1 MTFKK
6 YLTIHGHFYQPPRE
20 NPWLEE
26 IEIQDSAR
34 PFHDWNERV
43 SYECYEP
50 NSVSRIVD
58 DRNRILDIVNNYQKM
73 SFNIGPTLL
82 SWMEKY
88 APCSYR
94 RIINA
99 DKESI
104 NIYNGHGCAIAQVY
118 NHIIMPLAN
127 TNDKYTQAIWGIRDF
142 QKRFGRSPEGIWLAE
157 TAVDAETLEVLI
169 DLGIRYT
176 ILSPYQ
182 AQCVRK
188 LNPENQN
195 NEEWHDVSWGSI
207 DPSQPYRYY
216 VEGTDNKKFIDLF
229 FYDGAISKSVAFD
242 FLLTDGEK
250 FARRLLDG
258 YSEERQRPQLVNIA
272 TDGESYGHHTKFGD
286 MALSYVLGVKA
297 KDLGFEI
304 TNYGEF
310 LEMYPPEYEVDIK
323 PVSSWSCSHGV
334 GRWKDDCGCSTG
346 ALPGWNQKWRK
357 PLRDALDYLRD
368 ELIKLCS
375 AEGAKY
381 YKDFWDARNK
391 YIDVI
396 LDRSEENVNK
406 FLKEN
411 CISSFKM
418 KDKTNALKLMEIQ
431 RFCMLMYTS
440 CGWFFAE
447 ISGIETVQIMKYAA
461 RAIQLAGAFTKTNY
475 EEKFTN
481 ILAKAKSNIEEYDN
495 GKKIYEKFVKP
506 SVVCIEHIVCHWAI
520 SSLYTKLSEL
530 DEIYCY
536 KIKKTNYKVVTNG
549 HAQLVMG
556 RIEVTSKITYEKW
569 DMGFAMLKTPDSE
582 FYCSVKE
589 CTPDDTPEKMAAA
602 AKLLTETFMS
612 NVLLETLK
620 GFEKHYSAKFYSLKD
635 VLLDKRK
642 TILDN
647 VLKSR
652 LTKVADTYEE
662 LYEELRTPVEHL
674 AKLGMDIPDAFRVSA
689 KFCLIKNLEELLAN
703 IHDFRNEEFLDEIK
717 KIKENSDKFFIN
729 LNKSNSRV
737 IIAKKLQSLIDEL
750 SQTMDFKVADEIFA
764 IFELIEIL
772 GLNVEIKVAQ
782 NIYFEKIYSKI
793 NLLIEH
799 LETSKSKDK
808 DRQIALMLLE
818 VGKKLN
824 INTDFYRPHIDK
836 ASLPTRSV

>member
-43 SYECYEP
+43 SSECYEP

-58 DRNRILDIVNNYQKM
+58 DKNRILDIVNNYQNM

-99 DKESI
+99 DKNSI
-104 NIYNGHGCAIAQVY
+104 ELYGGHGCAIAQVY

-142 QKRFGRSPEGIWLAE
+142 QKRFGRMPEGIWLAE
-157 TAVDAETLEVLI
+157 TAVDAQTLEVLI

-176 ILSPYQ
+176 ILSPFQ

-188 LNPENQN
+188 MDSENPND
-195 NEEWHDVSWGSI
+195 WHDVSWGSI

-216 VEGTDNKKFIDLF
+216 VEGSDKKKFIDLF

-258 YSEERQRPQLVNIA
+258 YSESRQRTQLVNIA

-304 TNYGEF
+304 TNYGQY

-334 GRWKDDCGCSTG
+334 ERWKDDCGCNTG
-346 ALPGWNQKWRK
+346 AQPGWNQKWRK

-396 LDRSEENVNK
+396 LDRSEESVNK

-411 CISSFKM
+411 CISGFKA
-418 KDKTNALKLMEIQ
+418 KDRTKALKLMEIQ

-461 RAIQLAGAFTKTNY
+461 RAIQLAGAFSNANF
-475 EEKFTN
+475 EEKFLN
-481 ILAKAKSNIEEYDN
+481 ILSKAKSNIEEYGN
-495 GKKIYEKFVKP
+495 GKNIYERFVKP
-506 SVVCIEHIVCHWAI
+506 SVVCIEQIVCHWAI
-520 SSLYTKLSEL
+520 SSLYSDLADL

-536 KIKKTNYKVVTNG
+536 KIKKVNYKVVKNG
-549 HAQLVMG
+549 HAELALG
-556 RIEVTSKITYEKW
+556 RIEVTSKITLEKW
-569 DMGFAMLKTPDSE
+569 DMGFALLKTPDSE
-582 FYCSVKE
+582 FYCAAKE
-589 CTPDDTPEKMAAA
+589 CKPDEDLSEGR
-602 AKLLTETFMS
+602 KLIINTFMS
-612 NVLLETLK
+612 NVMLETLK
-620 GFEKHYSAKFYSLKD
+620 AFEEQYSAKFYRLKD
-635 VLLDKRK
+635 VLIDKRK

-652 LTKVADTYEE
+652 LTRVANTYEE
-662 LYEELRTPVEHL
+662 LFEELKVPVAHL
-674 AKLGMDIPDAFRVSA
+674 ANLGMDIPDAFRVSA
-689 KFCLIKNLEELLAN
+689 KFCLIKNLQEILTH
-703 IHDFRNEEFLDEIK
+703 IHDFRNEEFLAQVK
-717 KIKENSDKFFIN
+717 KIKEGADKFFVN
-729 LNKSNSRV
+729 LNKSNSGV
-737 IIAKKLQSLIDEL
+737 ILAKKLQSLIDEL
-750 SQTMDFKVADEIFA
+750 SQTMDLKVADEIFA
-764 IFELIEIL
+764 IFDVIDIL
-772 GLNVEIKVAQ
+772 QLNVVIKVAQ

-793 NLLIEH
+793 NILVEH
-799 LETSKSKDK
+799 LELSKTKDE
-808 DRQIALMLLE
+808 DRQIALTLLE

-836 ASLPTRSV
+836 ASLPFRSA

>member
-43 SYECYEP
+43 SSECYEP

-58 DRNRILDIVNNYQKM
+58 DKNRILDIVNNYQNM

-99 DKESI
+99 DKNSI
-104 NIYNGHGCAIAQVY
+104 ELYGGHGCAIAQVY

-142 QKRFGRSPEGIWLAE
+142 QKRFGRMPEGIWLAE
-157 TAVDAETLEVLI
+157 TAVDAQTLEVLI

-176 ILSPYQ
+176 ILSPFQ

-188 LNPENQN
+188 MDSENPND
-195 NEEWHDVSWGSI
+195 WHDVSWGSI

-216 VEGTDNKKFIDLF
+216 VEGSDKKKFIDLF

-258 YSEERQRPQLVNIA
+258 YSESRQRTQLVNIA

-304 TNYGEF
+304 TNYGQY

-334 GRWKDDCGCSTG
+334 ERWKDDCGCNTG
-346 ALPGWNQKWRK
+346 AQPGWNQKWRK

-396 LDRSEENVNK
+396 LDRSEESVNK

-411 CISSFKM
+411 CISGFKA
-418 KDKTNALKLMEIQ
+418 KDRTKALKLMEIQ

-461 RAIQLAGAFTKTNY
+461 RAIQLAGAFSNANF
-475 EEKFTN
+475 EEKFLN
-481 ILAKAKSNIEEYDN
+481 ILSKAKSNIEEYGN
-495 GKKIYEKFVKP
+495 GKNIYERFVKP
-506 SVVCIEHIVCHWAI
+506 SVVCIEQIVCHWAI
-520 SSLYTKLSEL
+520 SSLYSDLADL

-536 KIKKTNYKVVTNG
+536 KIKKVNYKVVKNG
-549 HAQLVMG
+549 HAELALG
-556 RIEVTSKITYEKW
+556 RIEVTSKITLEKW
-569 DMGFAMLKTPDSE
+569 DMGFALLKTPDSE
-582 FYCSVKE
+582 FYCAAKE
-589 CTPDDTPEKMAAA
+589 CKPDEDLSEGR
-602 AKLLTETFMS
+602 KLIINTFMS
-612 NVLLETLK
+612 NVMLETLK
-620 GFEKHYSAKFYSLKD
+620 AFEEQYSAKFYRLKD
-635 VLLDKRK
+635 VLIDKRK

-652 LTKVADTYEE
+652 LTRVANTYEE
-662 LYEELRTPVEHL
+662 VFEELKVPVAHL
-674 AKLGMDIPDAFRVSA
+674 ANLGMDIPDAFRVSA
-689 KFCLIKNLEELLAN
+689 KFCLIKNLQEILTH
-703 IHDFRNEEFLDEIK
+703 IHDFRNEEFLAQVK
-717 KIKENSDKFFIN
+717 KIKEGADKFFVN
-729 LNKSNSRV
+729 LNKSNSGV
-737 IIAKKLQSLIDEL
+737 ILAKKLQSLIDEL
-750 SQTMDFKVADEIFA
+750 SQTMDLKVADEIFA
-764 IFELIEIL
+764 IFDVIDIL
-772 GLNVEIKVAQ
+772 QLNVEIKVAQ

-793 NLLIEH
+793 NILVEH
-799 LETSKSKDK
+799 LELSKTKDE
-808 DRQIALMLLE
+808 DRQIALTLLE

-836 ASLPTRSV
+836 ASLPFRSA

>member
-43 SYECYEP
+43 SSECYEP

-58 DRNRILDIVNNYQKM
+58 DKNRILDIVNNYQNM

-99 DKESI
+99 DKNSI
-104 NIYNGHGCAIAQVY
+104 ELYGGHGCAIAQVY

-142 QKRFGRSPEGIWLAE
+142 QKRFGRMPEGIWLAE
-157 TAVDAETLEVLI
+157 TAVDAQTLEVLI

-176 ILSPYQ
+176 ILSPFQ

-188 LNPENQN
+188 MDSENPND
-195 NEEWHDVSWGSI
+195 WHDVSWGSI

-216 VEGTDNKKFIDLF
+216 VEGSDKKKFIDLF

-258 YSEERQRPQLVNIA
+258 YSESRQRTQLVNIA
-272 TDGESYGHHTKFGD
+272 TDGESYGHHTKFSD

-304 TNYGEF
+304 TNYGQY

-334 GRWKDDCGCSTG
+334 ERWKDDCGCNTG
-346 ALPGWNQKWRK
+346 AQPGWNQKWRK

-396 LDRSEENVNK
+396 LDRSEESVNK

-411 CISSFKM
+411 CISGFKA
-418 KDKTNALKLMEIQ
+418 KDRTKALKLMEIQ

-461 RAIQLAGAFTKTNY
+461 RAIQLAGAFSNANF
-475 EEKFTN
+475 EEKFLN
-481 ILAKAKSNIEEYDN
+481 ILSKAKSNIEEYGN
-495 GKKIYEKFVKP
+495 GKNIYERFVKP
-506 SVVCIEHIVCHWAI
+506 SVVCIEQIVCHWAI
-520 SSLYTKLSEL
+520 SSLYSDLADL

-536 KIKKTNYKVVTNG
+536 KIKKVNYKVVKNG
-549 HAQLVMG
+549 HAELALG
-556 RIEVTSKITYEKW
+556 RIEVTSKITLEKW
-569 DMGFAMLKTPDSE
+569 DMGFALLKTPDSE
-582 FYCSVKE
+582 FYCAAKE
-589 CTPDDTPEKMAAA
+589 CKPDEDLSEGR
-602 AKLLTETFMS
+602 KLIINTFMS
-612 NVLLETLK
+612 NVMLETLK
-620 GFEKHYSAKFYSLKD
+620 AFEEQYSAKFYRLKD
-635 VLLDKRK
+635 VLIDKRK

-652 LTKVADTYEE
+652 LTRVANTYEE
-662 LYEELRTPVEHL
+662 LFEELKVPVAHL
-674 AKLGMDIPDAFRVSA
+674 ANLGMDIPDAFRVSA
-689 KFCLIKNLEELLAN
+689 KFCLIKNLQEILTH
-703 IHDFRNEEFLDEIK
+703 IHDFRNEEFLAQVK
-717 KIKENSDKFFIN
+717 KIKEGADKFFVN
-729 LNKSNSRV
+729 LNKSNSGV
-737 IIAKKLQSLIDEL
+737 ILAKKLQSLIDEL
-750 SQTMDFKVADEIFA
+750 SQTMDLKVADEIFA
-764 IFELIEIL
+764 IFDVIDIL
-772 GLNVEIKVAQ
+772 QLNVEIKVAQ

-793 NLLIEH
+793 NILVEH
-799 LETSKSKDK
+799 LELSKTKDE
-808 DRQIALMLLE
+808 DRQIALTLLE

-836 ASLPTRSV
+836 ASLPFRSA

>member
-43 SYECYEP
+43 SSECYEP

-58 DRNRILDIVNNYQKM
+58 DKNRILDIVNNYQNM

-99 DKESI
+99 DKNSI
-104 NIYNGHGCAIAQVY
+104 ELYGGHGCAIAQVY

-142 QKRFGRSPEGIWLAE
+142 QKRFGRMPEGIWLAE
-157 TAVDAETLEVLI
+157 TAVDAQTLEVLI

-176 ILSPYQ
+176 ILSPFQ

-188 LNPENQN
+188 MDSENPND
-195 NEEWHDVSWGSI
+195 WHDVSWGSI

-216 VEGTDNKKFIDLF
+216 VEGSDKKKFIDLF

-258 YSEERQRPQLVNIA
+258 YSESRQRTQLVNIA

-304 TNYGEF
+304 TNYGQY

-334 GRWKDDCGCSTG
+334 ERWKDDCGCNTG
-346 ALPGWNQKWRK
+346 AQPGWNQKWRK

-396 LDRSEENVNK
+396 LDRSEESVNK

-411 CISSFKM
+411 CISGFKA
-418 KDKTNALKLMEIQ
+418 KDRTKALKLMEIQ

-461 RAIQLAGAFTKTNY
+461 RAIQLAGAFSNANF
-475 EEKFTN
+475 EEKFLN
-481 ILAKAKSNIEEYDN
+481 ILSKAKSNIEEYGN
-495 GKKIYEKFVKP
+495 GKNIYERFVKP
-506 SVVCIEHIVCHWAI
+506 SVVCIEQIVCHWAI
-520 SSLYTKLSEL
+520 SSLYSDLADL

-536 KIKKTNYKVVTNG
+536 KIKKVNYKVVKNG
-549 HAQLVMG
+549 HAELALG
-556 RIEVTSKITYEKW
+556 RIEVTSKITLEKW
-569 DMGFAMLKTPDSE
+569 DMGFALLKTPDSE
-582 FYCSVKE
+582 FYCAAKE
-589 CTPDDTPEKMAAA
+589 CKPDEDLSEGR
-602 AKLLTETFMS
+602 KLIINTFMS
-612 NVLLETLK
+612 NVMLETLK
-620 GFEKHYSAKFYSLKD
+620 AFEEQYSAKFYRLKD
-635 VLLDKRK
+635 VLIDKRK

-652 LTKVADTYEE
+652 LTRVANTYEE
-662 LYEELRTPVEHL
+662 LFEELKVPVAHL
-674 AKLGMDIPDAFRVSA
+674 ANLGMDIPDAFRVSA
-689 KFCLIKNLEELLAN
+689 KFCLIKNLQEILTH
-703 IHDFRNEEFLDEIK
+703 IHDFMNEEFLAQVK
-717 KIKENSDKFFIN
+717 KIKEGADKFFVN
-729 LNKSNSRV
+729 LNKSNSGV
-737 IIAKKLQSLIDEL
+737 ILAKKLQSLIDEL
-750 SQTMDFKVADEIFA
+750 SQTMDLKVADEIFA
-764 IFELIEIL
+764 IFDVIDIL
-772 GLNVEIKVAQ
+772 QLNVEIKVAQ

-793 NLLIEH
+793 NILVEH
-799 LETSKSKDK
+799 LELSKTKDE
-808 DRQIALMLLE
+808 DRQIALTLLE

-836 ASLPTRSV
+836 ASLPFRSA

>member
-43 SYECYEP
+43 SSECYEP

-58 DRNRILDIVNNYQKM
+58 DKNRILDIVNNYQNM

-99 DKESI
+99 DKNSI
-104 NIYNGHGCAIAQVY
+104 ELYGGHGCAIAQVY

-142 QKRFGRSPEGIWLAE
+142 QKRFGRMPEGIWLAE
-157 TAVDAETLEVLI
+157 TAVDAQTLEVLI

-176 ILSPYQ
+176 ILSPFQ

-188 LNPENQN
+188 MDSENPND
-195 NEEWHDVSWGSI
+195 WHDVSWGSI

-216 VEGTDNKKFIDLF
+216 VEGSDKKKFIDLF

-258 YSEERQRPQLVNIA
+258 YSESRQRTQLVNIA

-304 TNYGEF
+304 TNYGQY

-334 GRWKDDCGCSTG
+334 ERWKDDCGCNTG
-346 ALPGWNQKWRK
+346 AQPGWNQKWRK

-396 LDRSEENVNK
+396 LDRSEESVNK

-411 CISSFKM
+411 CISGFKA
-418 KDKTNALKLMEIQ
+418 KDRTKALKLMEIQ
-431 RFCMLMYTS
+431 RLYMLMYTS

-461 RAIQLAGAFTKTNY
+461 RAIQLAGAFSNANF
-475 EEKFTN
+475 EEKFLN
-481 ILAKAKSNIEEYDN
+481 ILSKAKSNIEEYGN
-495 GKKIYEKFVKP
+495 GKNIYERFVKP
-506 SVVCIEHIVCHWAI
+506 SVVCIEQIVCHWAI
-520 SSLYTKLSEL
+520 SSLYSDLADL

-536 KIKKTNYKVVTNG
+536 KIKKVNYKVVKNG
-549 HAQLVMG
+549 HAELALG
-556 RIEVTSKITYEKW
+556 RIEVTSKITLEKW
-569 DMGFAMLKTPDSE
+569 DMGFALLKTPDSE
-582 FYCSVKE
+582 FYCAAKE
-589 CTPDDTPEKMAAA
+589 CKPDEDLSEGR
-602 AKLLTETFMS
+602 KLIINTFMS
-612 NVLLETLK
+612 NVMLETLK
-620 GFEKHYSAKFYSLKD
+620 AFEEQYSAKFYRLKD
-635 VLLDKRK
+635 VLIDKRK

-652 LTKVADTYEE
+652 LTRVANTYEE
-662 LYEELRTPVEHL
+662 LFEELKVPVAHL
-674 AKLGMDIPDAFRVSA
+674 ANLGMDIPDAFRVSA
-689 KFCLIKNLEELLAN
+689 KFCLIKNLQEILTH
-703 IHDFRNEEFLDEIK
+703 IHDFRNEEFLAQVK
-717 KIKENSDKFFIN
+717 KIKEGADKFFVN
-729 LNKSNSRV
+729 LNKSNSGV
-737 IIAKKLQSLIDEL
+737 ILAKKLQSLIDEL
-750 SQTMDFKVADEIFA
+750 SQTMDLKVADEIFA
-764 IFELIEIL
+764 IFDVIDIL
-772 GLNVEIKVAQ
+772 QLNVEIKVAQ

-793 NLLIEH
+793 NILVEH
-799 LETSKSKDK
+799 LELSKTKDE
-808 DRQIALMLLE
+808 DRQIALTLLE

-836 ASLPTRSV
+836 ASLPFRSA

>member
-43 SYECYEP
+43 SSECYEP

-58 DRNRILDIVNNYQKM
+58 DKNRILDIVNNYQNM

-99 DKESI
+99 DKNSI
-104 NIYNGHGCAIAQVY
+104 ELYGGHGCAIAQVY

-142 QKRFGRSPEGIWLAE
+142 QKRFGRMPEGIWLAE
-157 TAVDAETLEVLI
+157 TAVDAQTLEVLI

-176 ILSPYQ
+176 ILSPFQ

-188 LNPENQN
+188 MDSDNPND
-195 NEEWHDVSWGSI
+195 WHDVSWGSI

-216 VEGTDNKKFIDLF
+216 VEGSDKKKFIDLF

-258 YSEERQRPQLVNIA
+258 YSESRQRTQLVNIA

-304 TNYGEF
+304 TNYGQY

-334 GRWKDDCGCSTG
+334 ERWKDDCGCNTG
-346 ALPGWNQKWRK
+346 AQPGWNQKWRK

-396 LDRSEENVNK
+396 LDRSEESVNK

-411 CISSFKM
+411 CISGFKA
-418 KDKTNALKLMEIQ
+418 KDRTKALKLMEIQ

-461 RAIQLAGAFTKTNY
+461 RAIQLAGAFSNANF
-475 EEKFTN
+475 EEKFLN
-481 ILAKAKSNIEEYDN
+481 ILSKAKSNIEEYGN
-495 GKKIYEKFVKP
+495 GKNIYERFVKP
-506 SVVCIEHIVCHWAI
+506 SVVCIEQIVCHWAI
-520 SSLYTKLSEL
+520 SSLYSDLADL

-536 KIKKTNYKVVTNG
+536 KIKKVNYKVVKNG
-549 HAQLVMG
+549 HAELALG
-556 RIEVTSKITYEKW
+556 RIEVTSKITLEKW
-569 DMGFAMLKTPDSE
+569 DMGFALLKTPDSE
-582 FYCSVKE
+582 FYCAAKE
-589 CTPDDTPEKMAAA
+589 CKPDEDLSEGR
-602 AKLLTETFMS
+602 KLIINTFMS
-612 NVLLETLK
+612 NVMLETLK
-620 GFEKHYSAKFYSLKD
+620 AFEEQYSAKFYRLKD
-635 VLLDKRK
+635 VLIDKRK

-652 LTKVADTYEE
+652 LTRVANTYEE
-662 LYEELRTPVEHL
+662 LFEELKVPVAHL
-674 AKLGMDIPDAFRVSA
+674 ANLGMDIPDAFRVSA
-689 KFCLIKNLEELLAN
+689 KFCLIKNLQEILTH
-703 IHDFRNEEFLDEIK
+703 IHDFRNEEFLAQVK
-717 KIKENSDKFFIN
+717 KIKEGADKFFVN
-729 LNKSNSRV
+729 LNKSNSGV
-737 IIAKKLQSLIDEL
+737 ILAKKLQSLIDEL
-750 SQTMDFKVADEIFA
+750 SQTMDLKVADEIFA
-764 IFELIEIL
+764 IFDVIDIL
-772 GLNVEIKVAQ
+772 QLNVEIKVAQ

-793 NLLIEH
+793 NILVEH
-799 LETSKSKDK
+799 LELSKTKDE
-808 DRQIALMLLE
+808 DRQIALTLLE

-836 ASLPTRSV
+836 ASLPFRSA